1 MTWTSLSF
9 NDGEILYANSHMNP
23 LYDNLAALAA
33 QDAGAP
39 MIDVSCANID
49 LLVVQDGAILPNSS
63 VGVTQAM
70 GNNSTLLATTAFVVN
85 ADPGMIIGLEP
96 RYASAT
102 EVLIPA
108 GLIRANGKECT
119 LTSDYTH
126 AMTTLSGS
134 EYCRYLYVDDSATTA
149 PTAVIVDNLT
159 APTWDYAR
167 NGWYSG
173 DDRYLGAV
181 PTVITSSTIP
191 YFDMLKISER
201 QVRVTIGIR
210 VFPELATAMNPDGTW
225 QTPDDHE
232 SSEFLPETAN
242 EISLFLY
249 GGDTGAECEVYG
261 ASKEHADVQTNV
273 LNAPFT
279 IGAYA
284 KIAQAGWVILGA
296 TRNVRIGGQDNDDN
310 ALYAYVNG
318 WGYAR

>member
-1 MTWTSLSF
+1 
-9 NDGEILYANSHMNP
+9 MNP

-102 EVLIPA
+102 EILIPA

-134 EYCRYLYVDDSATTA
+134 EHCRYLYVDDSATTA
-149 PTAVIVDNLT
+149 PTAVIIDNLT

-191 YFDMLKISER
+191 YFDVLKISER
-201 QVRVTIGIR
+201 QVRVIFGIQ
-210 VFPELATAMNPDGTW
+210 VMPDLGTAMNPSASW
-225 QTPDDHE
+225 QTPDDYE
-232 SSEFLPETAN
+232 SSEIIPENAN
-242 EISLFLY
+242 EMFLHLY
-249 GGDTGAECEVYG
+249 GGDAAALCYVYG
-261 ASKEHADVQTNV
+261 TSKEFADVDAN
-273 LNAPFT
+273 
-279 IGAYA
+279 IGHAQFF
-284 KIAQAGWVILGA
+284 KIGYILISEGGWIALGA
-296 TRNVRIGGQDNDDN
+296 SRNVRITGEDNDDN
-310 ALYAYVNG
+310 GLYAYCAG
-318 WGYAR
+318 WGYPR